1 MKFTISESSIKKFI
15 KHKLGIDLTDNFKII
30 TNYEDVPYRFKRLLP
45 KVILNKYFNLYGPM
59 FVIQTD
65 SDIFLYQ
72 KQDGTSSDIFIDKY
86 DMVSSE
92 FEILKSLGIDKLGI
106 PLDDLI
112 SIYLNE

>member
-15 KHKLGIDLTDNFKII
+15 KHKLGLDLTDNFKII
-30 TNYEDVPYRFKRLLP
+30 TNYEDLPYRFKRLLP
-45 KVILNKYFNLYGPM
+45 KVMVNKYFNLYGPM

-72 KQDGTSSDIFIDKY
+72 KQGGGSDIFIDKH

-92 FEILKSLGIDKLGI
+92 FEILNALGVDKLGI